1 MSPLEQLDKTDLRGA
16 ILTGAYIEDWLITS
30 QTKLDN
36 VKCEYIFMRIP
47 TRENPN
53 PHRLPPNWDETFKEG
68 EFSRLFNPLSKIK
81 I

>member
-1 MSPLEQLDKTDLRGA
+1 
-16 ILTGAYIEDWLITS
+16 
-30 QTKLDN
+30 
-36 VKCEYIFMRIP
+36 MRIP

-53 PHRLPPNWDETFKEG
+53 PHRLPTNWDETFKNG